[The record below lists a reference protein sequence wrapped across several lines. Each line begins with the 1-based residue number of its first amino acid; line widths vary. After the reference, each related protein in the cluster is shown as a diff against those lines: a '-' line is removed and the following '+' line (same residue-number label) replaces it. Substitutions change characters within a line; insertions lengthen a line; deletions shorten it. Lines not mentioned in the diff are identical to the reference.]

1 MKKITLLLLLMLL
14 CVSAAEAKFTYWGY
28 SNKTVASAF
37 GSGTKG
43 KAAIFIPAE
52 VAKHYVGLQVTGVR
66 VGLSANADELTTFV
80 SRDLNAEPIAT
91 KRQANSF
98 SGLNGVTKF
107 DTPYTITGEGFYVGY
122 EYSGDKTAIG
132 CSSVANVSGNGNWT
146 NTGSGWVN
154 NGTGA
159 KALNIQARIEGDD
172 IPFDMNI
179 VEVQD
184 IAVKENT
191 PFVITGTLVNQS
203 ATKIYGYKLAY
214 SVDGGAEKT
223 VDFDATV
230 GERTETT
237 FNIDAEGLSGK
248 GQHELNVRFVSADDQ
263 TDVYEGNNT
272 YKSSLLITNIS
283 AVKRVLMEEFT
294 GLMCGWCP
302 RGIASI
308 EACQEAFP
316 DNFIAIAKHNY
327 YQSTP
332 EELKSPTYDY
342 DADGNTTWPYCV
354 LDRIAGFD
362 PVPSETMAKVQTLI
376 SLGTGAAL
384 DVKASFVPGD
394 DSRIN
399 ARATAQFLKS
409 NNESNYRFAFAIL
422 EDGVTGYQQ
431 NNNYSGGEYGT
442 MGGFESKPHMTN
454 VTLNHVARAGFSVK
468 DGIENSVP
476 TSVSEFSP
484 VVYDMVL
491 DVPSNVKD
499 RKNLKVVAI
508 LLNKMNGTIENAAEV
523 AVGEDGEAA
532 IADINSTASPDVT
545 VVDGKAVAEGFD
557 GELQV
562 MTLDGK
568 HVANAN
574 LQHAIYIVKGNNGK
588 QLFAKKIAL

>member
-1 MKKITLLLLLMLL
+1 MRKLTSLLLLMLL

-43 KAAIFIPAE
+43 KAAIYIPAE

-80 SRDLNAEPIAT
+80 SRDLNAAPIASKKQT
-91 KRQANSF
+91 SSF

-146 NTGSGWVN
+146 DTGSGWVN
-154 NGTGA
+154 NGTKT

-179 VEVQD
+179 VEVKD
-184 IAVKENT
+184 IAVKENS

-203 ATKIYGYKLAY
+203 AAKVYGYKMAY
-214 SVDGGAEKT
+214 SIDGGEEKT
-223 VDFDATV
+223 VDFDTTV

-237 FNIDAEGLSGK
+237 FNIDVDGVSGK
-248 GQHELNVRFVSADDQ
+248 GQHRLNVRFVSADGL

-272 YKSSLLITNIS
+272 YEASLLTTTIS

-302 RGIASI
+302 RGIVSI

-342 DADGNTTWPYCV
+342 DADGNSTWPYCV
-354 LDRIAGFD
+354 LDRVAGFD
-362 PVPSETMAKVQTLI
+362 PIPSEAKSKVQILLD
-376 SLGTGAAL
+376 LGTGAAL

-394 DSRIN
+394 DRHIN
-399 ARATAQFLKS
+399 ARATAQFTAS
-409 NNESNYRFAFAIL
+409 NSESNYRFAFAIV

-431 NNNYSGGEYGT
+431 NNNYADGKYGE
-442 MGGFESKPHMTN
+442 MGGFESKPHMTSL
-454 VTLNHVARAGFSVK
+454 TLNHVARAGFSVK

-476 TSVSEFSP
+476 TSVSEFNP

-491 DVPSNVKD
+491 DVPANVQN

-508 LLNKMNGTIENAAEV
+508 LLNKMSGTIENAAEA

-532 IADINSTASPDVT
+532 IADITSTPSPDVT
-545 VVDGKAVAEGFD
+545 VVGGKAVAEGFD

-568 HVANAN
+568 LIANDN
-574 LQHAIYIVKGNNGK
+574 LQHGIYIVKGNNGK
-588 QLFAKKIAL
+588 LSFVKKIAF